1 MYRLFTTALL
11 AASSVSALTL
21 HSHRISS
28 ACQTSLEG
36 VAANSDANACLSV
49 SSLLTIAIQPNS
61 SIITPVDNWLKAL
74 CSAAPCSNATL
85 SAIVSNITTGCSAE
99 LASADSSET
108 SAANLTPMVEQYY
121 AVARQMVCLTDS
133 GTNCITETL
142 TNIQAILGTLSLS
155 NIGTVIANAFTT
167 TTVPSNITCS
177 NCVKQA
183 YNVLNKDFPS
193 TASSLTSELDSQC
206 GANFT
211 GTNSISIAALKR
223 ILPGTTDG
231 TAATGIVESAST
243 TGGKGSSASPLFI
256 TQGAVALLVGSSLW
270 AFLA

>member
-11 AASSVSALTL
+11 AASSVSALT
-21 HSHRISS
+21 ISS
-28 ACQTSLEG
+28 ACQKSLEG
-36 VAANSDANACLSV
+36 LAADSDANACLSV
-49 SSLLTIAIQPNS
+49 STLLTIAIQPNS

-85 SAIVSNITTGCSAE
+85 SAIVSNITTGCSTE
-99 LASADSSET
+99 LASANSSET
-108 SAANLTPMVEQYY
+108 SAATITPIVQQYY

-155 NIGTVIANAFTT
+155 NVGTVIANAFTT
-167 TTVPSNITCS
+167 TTVPSNITCT

-183 YNVLNKDFPS
+183 YNVLNQDFPS

-211 GTNSISIAALKR
+211 
-223 ILPGTTDG
+223 DG

-243 TGGKGSSASPLFI
+243 TGSKGSASALFI
-256 TQGAVALLVGSSLW
+256 TQGSVALLVASSLW
-270 AFLA
+270 ALLA

>member
-1 MYRLFTTALL
+1 MYRIFTTALL
-11 AASSVSALTL
+11 AASSVSAALT
-21 HSHRISS
+21 ISS
-28 ACQTSLEG
+28 TCQTALTG
-36 VAANSDANACLSV
+36 VAANTDANACLSV
-49 SSLLTIAIQPNS
+49 SSLLTLAIQPNA

-85 SAIVSNITTGCSAE
+85 SAIVANITTGCSTE
-99 LASADSSET
+99 LASANSSES
-108 SAANLTPMVEQYY
+108 SADTLTPLVEQYY

-155 NIGTVIANAFTT
+155 NIGDVIANAFTT
-167 TTVPSNITCS
+167 TTVPTNITCS

-206 GANFT
+206 GATF
-211 GTNSISIAALKR
+211 
-223 ILPGTTDG
+223 TDG

-243 TGGKGSSASPLFI
+243 TGGSGNSANTLFL
-256 TQGAVALLVGSSLW
+256 TQGAAALLVGSSLW
-270 AFLA
+270 AFFA